1 MKNQATGD
9 VYMQQ
14 VAPKKSWTP
23 SPKFNTS
30 PLKIGF
36 STRKVVLQT
45 AMFQGRAVKT
55 SGEGMT
61 FFSHPVILSCASTL
75 SDSLLLKYY
84 LDIYSNDISNH
95 PPIAPKIP
103 NPFQIIVDMRILV
116 ESYHFI
122 PKVWKVGA
130 TVCYSNLRIC

>member
-14 VAPKKSWTP
+14 VAPKNSWTP

-30 PLKIGF
+30 PLKIGL

-95 PPIAPKIP
+95 PPIAPKFP
-103 NPFQIIVDMRILV
+103 HPFQIIVDMRILV